1 MLYILFFSLI
11 QPVSRKMPLSRY
23 PLQRLLLHKYWW
35 PMTHSL
41 PRHGRFLYLKET
53 LKFSQHCVLHG
64 HLKWEVNF
72 WDFVNIPIFG
82 QNSFFQI
89 RFFGFQM
96 CLKAHLGQFWKH
108 LKQRSSMKSIFNHK
122 FKRFSPNLAKIPT
135 FSLILNKYGQYALF
149 WLLTWGGPVGHTVD
163 FILEFLLGTKIAHVW
178 EEKELWASIICVIE
192 VSVMGT

>member
-1 MLYILFFSLI
+1 
-11 QPVSRKMPLSRY
+11 MPFSRY
-23 PLQRLLLHKYWW
+23 PLQRLLLHKWCW
-35 PMTHSL
+35 PITLSL

-72 WDFVNIPIFG
+72 WDFVNIPING

-108 LKQRSSMKSIFNHK
+108 LKQR
-122 FKRFSPNLAKIPT
+122 KIPT
-135 FSLILNKYGQYALF
+135 FSLILIKYGQYALF
-149 WLLTWGGPVGHTVD
+149 WLLTWGGPVGHTID
-163 FILEFLLGTKIAHVW
+163 LTSEFLLGKQNRPCLGRKWVIGHQYLWLRSPCKVHLENGIFRETGCSTTSYCCKVSS
-178 EEKELWASIICVIE
+178 KERK
-192 VSVMGT
+192 TT

>member
-1 MLYILFFSLI
+1 MEMQHFGGTAVSQKFCHVLHYVNHLTLFL

-122 FKRFSPNLAKIPT
+122 FKRFSPNFAKIPT
-135 FSLILNKYGQYALF
+135 FSLILIK
-149 WLLTWGGPVGHTVD
+149 
-163 FILEFLLGTKIAHVW
+163 
-178 EEKELWASIICVIE
+178 
-192 VSVMGT
+192 